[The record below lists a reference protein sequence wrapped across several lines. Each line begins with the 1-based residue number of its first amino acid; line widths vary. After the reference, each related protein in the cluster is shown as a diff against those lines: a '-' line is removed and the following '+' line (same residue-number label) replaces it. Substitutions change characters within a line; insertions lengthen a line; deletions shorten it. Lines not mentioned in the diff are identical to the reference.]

1 MSWLGTIRTLPA
13 LGFGNVAR
21 VGLYRLGLRSG
32 FHPAQRI
39 AAAIPRAPFF
49 AQPPARGDLPEP
61 NASWQGKL
69 RWYDWKEVPNDGG
82 APDWF
87 AHPFGERIQAD
98 TGLPWWRIPDF
109 GGGDIK
115 NLWEL
120 SRFGWAPAMATL
132 AATGDLAS
140 HERLENWLASWVEA
154 NPPYQGANWK
164 CGQEAS
170 IRVIHLLATAIV
182 LGQDEKPLPGLIELV
197 RVHLQRIAPTVSYAI
212 GQQNNHATSE
222 AAALFTGGDFL
233 HRAGVAAGARWA
245 RVGRRLL
252 DNRAANLIEPDGSF
266 SQYSLNYHRLMLDAY
281 AFAEAWRRRSGMP
294 LLAKRTRD
302 RLRAATDWL
311 DAMIERQSGDGPN
324 LGANDGARLIPLTD
338 TGYRDFRPSLQLAS
352 ALFRD
357 VQAIEATG
365 PWDDPLRWLSLE
377 LPERIALP
385 PGSRTFDNGGYH
397 VLRRSDAMAVLRY
410 PRFRFRPSQ
419 ADALH
424 LDLWVG
430 DCNLLRDGGT
440 FSYNDSNGIGEYL
453 TGTAAHNTVEFDG
466 RAQMPRLGRFLFS
479 DWLQASDV
487 EHVETAGERVTAA
500 AGYADRR
507 GATHHRKVALG
518 DGEFVCKDEVRGRFA
533 TAVLRWRLAPGD
545 YTIDGATLIG
555 NGVEIGVEVNGM
567 GAALS
572 LTHAPES
579 RCYQHEQPIP
589 VLEVQLDR
597 PATVTTTVQF
607 ADRLSRDR

>member
-1 MSWLGTIRTLPA
+1 MSRLGTIRTLPA
-13 LGFGNVAR
+13 LGLGNVAR

-32 FHPAQRI
+32 FHPVQRV
-39 AAAIPRAPFF
+39 AAAIPRGPFF
-49 AQPPARGDLPEP
+49 AQPTARAGLPQP

-69 RWYDWKEVPNDGG
+69 RWYDWKEVLHEGG

-87 AHPFGERIQAD
+87 AHPFGGRVQAD
-98 TGLPWWRIPDF
+98 VSLPWWRIPDF
-109 GGGDIK
+109 GGGDVK

-132 AATGDLAS
+132 AATGDRAAY
-140 HERLENWLASWVEA
+140 ERLEGWLASWTEA
-154 NPPYQGANWK
+154 NPPYRGANWK

-182 LGQDEKPLPGLIELV
+182 LDQDRAPLPGLIELV

-222 AAALFTGGDFL
+222 ATALFAGGDFL
-233 HRAGVAAGARWA
+233 HRAGLSAGARWA

-252 DNRAANLIEPDGSF
+252 ENRATCLIEPDGSF

-281 AFAEAWRRRSGMP
+281 AFAEVWRRRNAMP
-294 LLAKRTRD
+294 PLSARAQE

-311 DAMIERQSGDGPN
+311 DAMIEREGGDGPN

-352 ALFRD
+352 AAFRG
-357 VQAIEATG
+357 VRAIEAHG
-365 PWDDPLRWLSLE
+365 VWDDPLRWLGLE
-377 LPERIALP
+377 VPEGSAP
-385 PGSRTFDNGGYH
+385 APGSRTFDDGGYH
-397 VLRRSDAMAVLRY
+397 VLRRSGAIAVLRY

-430 DCNLLRDGGT
+430 TRNLLRDGGT
-440 FSYNDSNGIGEYL
+440 FSYNDEGGTGAYL
-453 TGTAAHNTVEFDG
+453 ASTAAHNTVEFDG

-479 DWLQASDV
+479 DWLKASGV
-487 EHVETAGERVTAA
+487 EPVETIDERVIAA
-500 AGYADRR
+500 AGYADRQ
-507 GATHHRKVALG
+507 GALHHRKVSLG
-518 DGEFVCKDEVRGRFA
+518 DDELVCTDQVGGRFA
-533 TAVLRWRLAPGD
+533 AAVLRWRLAPGKYALEGARLVGD
-545 YTIDGATLIG
+545 AMEIAID
-555 NGVEIGVEVNGM
+555 VNG
-567 GAALS
+567 ASADLS
-572 LTHAPES
+572 LVQAPES

-589 VLEVQLDR
+589 VLEVKLDR
-597 PATVTTTVQF
+597 PATVTTTVRF
-607 ADRLSRDR
+607 GDRQARS